1 MIITSD
7 KSYRNLELDR
17 GYIETDII
25 GGYDPYSASKACA
38 ELMIQ
43 SYLKSFILDKKN
55 LRISVARA
63 GNVIGG
69 GDWSEDRLIPDCIKS
84 VLNKKKLIV
93 RFPNSTRPWQHV
105 LEVLYGYMCL
115 ALKQKKKKKLMVTHL
130 ISVQIIKVQLQY

>member
-1 MIITSD
+1 MT
-7 KSYRNLELDR
+7 L
-17 GYIETDII
+17 
-25 GGYDPYSASKACA
+25 YSASKACA

-84 VLNKKKLIV
+84 VLNKKIDSQVSK
-93 RFPNSTRPWQHV
+93 FNKT
-105 LEVLYGYMCL
+105 L
-115 ALKQKKKKKLMVTHL
+115 ATCP
-130 ISVQIIKVQLQY
+130 